1 MKLFEEGT
9 IALVT
14 GGSAGIGRAVAIDL
28 AAKGAT
34 VVITYNR
41 SRAGAFNS
49 RRAAPFPS
57 SIGRQQRRVQ
67 SRVQFYLRHD
77 TPSFRQTGG
86 LNIS

>member
-1 MKLFEEGT
+1 MT
-9 IALVT
+9 
-14 GGSAGIGRAVAIDL
+14 IGRRHVPKRPL
-28 AAKGAT
+28 SRFTGSSQRPR
-34 VVITYNR
+34 VNR

-67 SRVQFYLRHD
+67 SRAQFYLRHD